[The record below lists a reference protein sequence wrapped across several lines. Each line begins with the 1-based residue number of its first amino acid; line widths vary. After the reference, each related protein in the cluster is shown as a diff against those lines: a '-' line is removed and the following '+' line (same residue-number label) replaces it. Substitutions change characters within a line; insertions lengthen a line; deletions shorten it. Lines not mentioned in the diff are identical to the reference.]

1 MLYSKHQDIVL
12 RHLRCVF
19 SMDVEHICMC
29 INRKLLQIYT
39 LTVYIVYIGTGDVY
53 LNFSMYNVYEYVV
66 CFM

>member
-29 INRKLLQIYT
+29 INRKLLQIYNENKVGYALHSEQEFVWT
-39 LTVYIVYIGTGDVY
+39 K
-53 LNFSMYNVYEYVV
+53 
-66 CFM
+66 